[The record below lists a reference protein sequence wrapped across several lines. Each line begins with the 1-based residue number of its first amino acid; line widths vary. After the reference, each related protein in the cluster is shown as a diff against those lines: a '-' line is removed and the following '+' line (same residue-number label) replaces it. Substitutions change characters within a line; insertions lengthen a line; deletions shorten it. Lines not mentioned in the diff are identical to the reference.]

1 MSEVQ
6 TSGIRIY
13 YEEHGQGPAILLI
26 HGSGSDA
33 TFWGG
38 AIDDLAQFGRI
49 ITYDR
54 RGCSRTQRPDPYVT
68 TSPDEQAEDAAGL
81 LRALGAAPAIV
92 IGRSLGGLV
101 ALELARRHPGLVRAL
116 VLLEA
121 APSGLSPEADAVMD
135 GLGAKLREV
144 ATARGVGAVGETL
157 IRTVLHDTGWEALPQ
172 AAKDRLSAN
181 GAAILA
187 EFNMHQPEIENPSVL
202 GTITQPVLLIAAEGS
217 PPMFR
222 RISDQLVRHIP
233 HAQLVLAG
241 GGHLISPAQ
250 PPVLSFL
257 QQLLRSEQPAQYPA

>member
-6 TSGIRIY
+6 ANGIRIY
-13 YEEHGQGPAILLI
+13 YEDHGQGAAILLI
-26 HGSGSDA
+26 HGGGSDA
-33 TFWGG
+33 TFWDG
-38 AIDDLAQFGRI
+38 AIDALRQFGRVI
-49 ITYDR
+49 AYDR

-68 TSPDEQAEDAAGL
+68 TSPGEQAEDAAGL

-101 ALELARRHPGLVRAL
+101 ALELARRHPDLVRGL

-121 APSGLSPEADAVMD
+121 APSGLSPEADAAMD
-135 GLGAKLREV
+135 RLGAKLRGV

-157 IRTVLHDTGWEALPQ
+157 IRTVLHDAGWEALPQ

-187 EFNMHQPEIENPSVL
+187 ECNMPEPEIEDPSVL

-222 RISDQLVRHIP
+222 RISDELVRHLP
-233 HAQLVLAG
+233 HAQLVLID
-241 GGHLISPAQ
+241 GGHLITPAQ
-250 PPVLSFL
+250 PAVLSFL
-257 QQLLRSEQPAQYPA
+257 QQLLHSAEPAH